1 MTRSARAASATPSG
15 PRTGWCCRR
24 YPSTPPTPAPGP
36 LELAVLDAALAS
48 WTRLD
53 PAEQAYGLRPLAV
66 GGRVVWQPDPAR
78 AEVVDDRR
86 TFERLSV
93 LDPVTGE
100 VTTVQVPYRGYGGY
114 PEGSLGE
121 LWMATSGRAL
131 IEGDLLDPATLAWL
145 AVPPLTSPD
154 GVPLTTYVGGDTSIL
169 LWGGAVPGS
178 AGGWL
183 LLLPPS

>member
-36 LELAVLDAALAS
+36 LELAVLDADLAS

-100 VTTVQVPYRGYGGY
+100 VTTVEVPYKGYDGY
-114 PEGSLGE
+114 PEGNLGE

-131 IEGDLLDPATLAWL
+131 VEGDLLDPATLAWL